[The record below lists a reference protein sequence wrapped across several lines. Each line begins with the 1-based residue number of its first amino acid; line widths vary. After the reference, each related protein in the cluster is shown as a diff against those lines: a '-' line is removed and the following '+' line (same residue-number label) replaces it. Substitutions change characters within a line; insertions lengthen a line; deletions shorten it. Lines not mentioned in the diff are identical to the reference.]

1 MIDEL
6 TYAQEMLTRGGY
18 TLVVCRDGH
27 VHISED
33 SGLCGLLQIAGS
45 GEWEGA
51 CAADKVVGKAAA
63 LLFVKLKVS
72 AVYAGTLTKSAAR
85 VFEANGIAYRYGK
98 CVGSLLNTDKTD
110 YCPYEKAV
118 QTTESP
124 DEAFTIL
131 NQ

>member
-6 TYAQEMLTRGGY
+6 TYAQEMLTRGDY
-18 TLVVCRDGH
+18 TLVVCRDGY

-33 SGLCGLLQIAGS
+33 SGLGGLLQIAGS

-85 VFEANGIAYRYGK
+85 VFEANGIAYRYGE
-98 CVGSLLNTDKTD
+98 CVGSLLNAGGTD

-118 QTTESP
+118 QSTENP

-131 NQ
+131 T